1 MSLNKLTR
9 RTVGEKVAMA
19 GGAAALAMVSGNM
32 ATAGIV
38 ASTTAPISPP
48 TSDSFIVWDVD
59 SDGTADFGLINSST
73 ESASLSERNGGRF
86 VAANSRTFAGFQ
98 KLASGFVVQSS
109 MAGYQFFYS
118 AQRIIVTSSQ
128 GIVTNLAAQGW
139 AMGDVGFFG
148 FKFTSGA
155 NTYFGWGEIDI
166 HGANEGYGFTITRA
180 YYNNTPFAPIT
191 VGDTGSAIP
200 EPSACA
206 LALLAAGGVAAYRG
220 RRKQPAA

>member
-38 ASTTAPISPP
+38 ASTTAPITCP
-48 TSDSFIVWDVD
+48 TATDIDWDVD
-59 SDGTADFGLINSST
+59 SDGTADFQLAYSTGSSYAFLT
-73 ESASLSERNGGRF
+73 ERNGGRF
-86 VAANSRTFAGFQ
+86 VAPNSIGADGFA
-98 KLASGFVVQSS
+98 KLASGFVVESA
-109 MAGYQFFYS
+109 MAGFKFFTN
-118 AQRIIVTSSQ
+118 AQGGITVTYDQ
-128 GIVTNLAAQGW
+128 GIGTDLGAQGW
-139 AMGDVGFFG
+139 NMGDTGFFG
-148 FKFTSGA
+148 FKFTSGG
-155 NTYFGWGEIDI
+155 NTYYGWGEIDI
-166 HGANEGYGFTITRA
+166 QGLSTSPYTITRA

-191 VGDTGSAIP
+191 VGDTGSAVP

-220 RRKQPAA
+220 RRKQVAA